1 MVIGGYL
8 LGSLLPAELAAR
20 AMTGRSVLE
29 QGDNPGAAGAWRKA
43 GWLAGVIVA
52 LLDAAKGA
60 VPVAIALYFN
70 FAPGWL
76 VLSAVA
82 PVAGH
87 AWPIFSGFR
96 GGGRA
101 LAPAS
106 GALAWLAFPQVLAAY
121 VLGALVAWRVKW
133 VPAVGV
139 VGFPVGLLLMVIT
152 RVPGDLIIAAVAVML
167 VVLVRQVPW
176 VITQLARR

>member
-8 LGSLLPAELAAR
+8 LGSLLPADLMAR
-20 AMTGRSVLE
+20 AVTGRSVSD
-29 QGDNPGAAGAWRKA
+29 QGDNPGTAGAWRKA

-60 VPVAIALYFN
+60 VPVAIALQLD

-87 AWPIFSGFR
+87 SWPIFSGFG

-106 GALAWLAFPQVLAAY
+106 GALAWLAFPQVLIAY
-121 VLGALVAWRVKW
+121 LLGGLVAWRVKW
-133 VPAVGV
+133 VPAVGI
-139 VGFPVGLLLMVIT
+139 VGIPVGLLFMVLT
-152 RVPGDLIIAAVAVML
+152 RVPGDQVLAGVAVML
-167 VVLVRQVPW
+167 ALLVRQVPW
-176 VITQLARR
+176 VISQMARR